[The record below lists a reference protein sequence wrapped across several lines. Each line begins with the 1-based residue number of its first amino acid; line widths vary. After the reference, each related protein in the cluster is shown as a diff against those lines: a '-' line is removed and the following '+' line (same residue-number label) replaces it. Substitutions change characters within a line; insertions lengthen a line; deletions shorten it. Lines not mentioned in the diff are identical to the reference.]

1 MKATQVNYSSDWR
14 TYPSR
19 IHLMVSTSKK
29 TMQGINYL
37 LAFVDSISALLL
49 ETKILLSSFP
59 ELVL

>member
-37 LAFVDSISALLL
+37 LAFIDSYFSIVIRNQDIA
-49 ETKILLSSFP
+49 K
-59 ELVL
+59 